1 MILSYLNFRNTNS
14 FEIFIR
20 SITAALLPL
29 TIYICLWVLVLRF
42 YNEIVQI
49 DRKTRKFAH
58 HNRNLRTIENF
69 MTEDEYN
76 LSKQNLKV
84 NARALKENDAIT
96 SYIHIWGDRK

>member
-1 MILSYLNFRNTNS
+1 MTVY
-14 FEIFIR
+14 
-20 SITAALLPL
+20 
-29 TIYICLWVLVLRF
+29 IYLWVLVLRF
-42 YNEIVQI
+42 YNEIVRI
-49 DRKTRKFAH
+49 DRKTRKLAH
-58 HNRNLRTIENF
+58 HSKDLRTIEKF